1 MEQEIKKTLAVLK
14 KGGIILYPTDTVWGI
29 GCDARNEQAVE
40 KIYALKKRAV
50 SKSMIVLV
58 YNDFQ
63 LEQIITEVPELAWE
77 LIDQTNKPLTL
88 VLDGPRNIAKN
99 LIAKDNS
106 LGVRIVQDEFCK
118 RLIRE
123 LNAPLVSTSAN
134 LSNEPTPA
142 VFTEISPYILDG
154 VDYIVNLHQ
163 NKRIRGK
170 SSTVIR
176 LKNNGEVKILRK

>member
-1 MEQEIKKTLAVLK
+1 MEQEIKKTLAVLQ

-29 GCDARNEQAVE
+29 GCDARNEQAV
-40 KIYALKKRAV
+40 KRIYTLKKRAF

-88 VLDGPRNIAKN
+88 VLDRPRNIAKN

-106 LGVRIVQDEFCK
+106 LGVRIVRDGFCK

-134 LSNEPTPA
+134 LSSEPTPA
-142 VFTEISPYILDG
+142 VFTEIPSYILDG

-163 NKRIRGK
+163 NERIRGK

>member
-1 MEQEIKKTLAVLK
+1 MEQEIKKTLAILQ

-29 GCDARNEQAVE
+29 GCDARNEQAV
-40 KIYALKKRAV
+40 KRIYALKKREV

-63 LEQIITEVPELAWE
+63 LKQIITEIPELACK

-88 VLDGPRNIAKN
+88 VLDGPKNIAKN

-106 LGVRIVQDEFCK
+106 LGVRIVRDGFCK
-118 RLIRE
+118 RLIQE

-134 LSNEPTPA
+134 LSSESTPA
-142 VFTEISPYILDG
+142 VFTEISPYILGG

-163 NKRIRGK
+163 NERIKRK

-176 LKNNGEVKILRK
+176 LKNNVEIKILRK